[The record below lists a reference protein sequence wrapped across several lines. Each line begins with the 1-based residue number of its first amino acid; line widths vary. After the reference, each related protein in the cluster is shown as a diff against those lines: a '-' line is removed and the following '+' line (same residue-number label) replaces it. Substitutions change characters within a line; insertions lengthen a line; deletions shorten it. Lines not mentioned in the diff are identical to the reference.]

1 MPVSPLLLGLLPL
14 GLLPAAHAAK
24 DDPVTTATTAV
35 PADALAEPAR
45 LKLWTLEGHPGLLGV
60 RVKLGDQPYLFAV
73 SPTLDQ
79 LQLGSAACAAAG
91 ASLDQ
96 GESWTSAKVD
106 GIQLAGAT
114 LDGIEA
120 VCVSQLSLPATAAQ
134 ETGSAPLVGFDG
146 VLGLGAFA
154 ALPWALQP
162 AEGELVLGG
171 GSVTGAA
178 VAAGSAV
185 DDARIKTEDTTY
197 HLDGTA
203 FPVPV
208 ALAAPGGQ
216 PAAVGAVLRDREAQS
231 AVDAR
236 AVPEGVARRPLADAE
251 EARIQLQLGDSTRT
265 LWAAVETAPELV
277 SQYKKAPPLP
287 TVVVGHDALAGLAIG
302 WDPASRRLTVGEGG
316 WPTRSGTTVLAQRAA
331 AELDAA
337 KNPAEGAA
345 DSKAVGTAAQAHGK
359 VLLAQGETAAALD
372 AFVDATTSTP
382 ESCATWLELGRAR
395 RLLAPTPEAARTD
408 LERSVELYEAW
419 WQWDSEIRAALA
431 EKVEKAEK
439 EESAYTFTKD
449 SFGFVA
455 VRDVDRR
462 DLRFGAPPPPLP
474 ADGTVMQQQPAS
486 CHVARTELATLDLL
500 GEQHAAVEAHYA
512 ALDLDPGLA
521 RVAALSRLQQGQPAA
536 AQAAAR
542 QAIKREHSAWD
553 ARSRALLALAK
564 AAAGQDGRAAMD
576 RALSLAPHDL
586 RLAQLRLSLEDA
598 ETRLEVAET
607 WARSHPES
615 HAAAAVWL
623 AESAAAG
630 APLKPALDAVTA
642 ARAEARSRGWST
654 AVADVHVALATGKL
668 PEAAAAAEAAVE
680 AAPLSAAARWAQAA
694 VFAAQGDEAQAQSAR
709 MEARRLAPQHPGY
722 AALGPAAGS

>member
-14 GLLPAAHAAK
+14 GLLPVAHAAS

-35 PADALAEPAR
+35 PAAAFAEPAR
-45 LKLWTLEGHPGLLGV
+45 LKLWTLEGHPGQLGV
-60 RVKLGDQPYLFAV
+60 RVKIGDQPYLFAV

-79 LQLGSAACAAAG
+79 VQLGTAACGAAG
-91 ASLDQ
+91 ASLGK
-96 GESWTSAKVD
+96 GESWTQAKVD
-106 GIQLAGAT
+106 GLQLAGAT
-114 LDGIEA
+114 LDGVEA
-120 VCVSQLSLPATAAQ
+120 VCVSQLSLPSGAPREA
-134 ETGSAPLVGFDG
+134 GSSPLVGFDG

-162 AEGELVLGG
+162 GEGELVLGG
-171 GSVTGAA
+171 GA
-178 VAAGSAV
+178 VSGSALAVGSPV

-208 ALAAPGGQ
+208 ALGAPGGQ

-251 EARIQLQLGDSTRT
+251 EARVQLQLGDSTRT
-265 LWAAVETAPELV
+265 VWAVVETAPALM

-302 WDPASRRLTVGEGG
+302 WDPAARRLTVAQGG
-316 WPTRSGTTVLAQRAA
+316 WPERKGTTVLAQRAA

-359 VLLAQGETAAALD
+359 VLLAQGETAGALD
-372 AFVDATTSTP
+372 AFVDATASTP
-382 ESCATWLELGRAR
+382 ESCTTWLELGRAR
-395 RLLAPTPEAARTD
+395 RMLAPTPEAARTD
-408 LERSVELYEAW
+408 LEKAVELYEAW
-419 WQWDSEIRAALA
+419 WRWDSEIRAELA
-431 EKVEKAEK
+431 KKVEKAEK

-486 CHVARTELATLDLL
+486 CHVARTELAALDLL
-500 GEQHAAVEAHYA
+500 SEDHAAVEAHYA

-521 RVAALSRLQQGQPAA
+521 RLAALSRLQQGQAVA

-542 QAIKREHSAWD
+542 QAIQREHSAWD
-553 ARSRALLALAK
+553 ARTRAVLALAK

-576 RALSLAPHDL
+576 RALALAPHDL
-586 RLAQLRLSLEDA
+586 RLAQLRLSLEGA
-598 ETRLEVAET
+598 ESRLQVAED
-607 WARSHPES
+607 WARSRPES
-615 HAAAAVWL
+615 LAAAAVWL
-623 AESAAAG
+623 GESAAAG
-630 APLKPALDAVTA
+630 ASLKPALDAVAA
-642 ARAEARSRGWST
+642 ARAEAMGRGWST
-654 AVADVHVALATGKL
+654 AAADVHVALAAGKL

-680 AAPLSAAARWAQAA
+680 SAPLSAAARWAQAA
-694 VFAAQGDEAQAQSAR
+694 VYAAQGNEAQAQAAR
-709 MEARRLAPQHPGY
+709 MEARRLDPQHPGY
-722 AALGPAAGS
+722 AALGSAAGS